1 MQLKKYLRSQV
12 GVVLLQFLGVVILFT
27 ITRLLFFIF
36 NAQSFPNA
44 NAVHFVQGIRFD
56 ISILLY
62 INLLYII
69 FKLIP
74 CTFTTSRAANVICN
88 IYFITLN
95 SIAIALN
102 FIDTCYYP
110 FAMRRMTGDIFQF
123 MEETNNMGELIPIFA
138 KEYYYMFLIFAAFV
152 VLLYLLCKW
161 SEKVEISPSI
171 NGVKAWLKAI
181 CTRIVIL
188 FLILTGMRGGW
199 QYRPINN
206 TTAVATGGVE
216 NAALV
221 LNTPFSLL
229 TTLHVQGLTTQH
241 YFADDADCEKYFST
255 NKQQFTNQY
264 FKSTKTQNVV
274 LIILEGISSEYS
286 ELLADEPKENAG
298 YTPFLDSLAK
308 QSIVF
313 KGYAN
318 GQQSIEALSSIL
330 GGIPS
335 LMNTPFSQSAYT
347 TNTIHY
353 AIPHLKKMG
362 MTTAFFHGGK
372 NGTMGFD
379 RYCQSIGIEQYYG
392 MDEYP
397 NAIRDFDGN
406 WGIPDQPY
414 LQYVA
419 DELNQYNHPFFA
431 TIFTLSSHH
440 PFVVPQEYDKKVK
453 QGNFPMQHTVAYT
466 DRALQD
472 FFQKISKE
480 DWYQNTLFVITADH
494 TNFSGAENVD
504 YQKHRY
510 SIPIILYHPQA
521 DTAFLSEQ
529 IMQQTDIMPTIF
541 SFCGWSNNF
550 SSFGNNALDP
560 AQPHFAINYLSNS
573 YQLYIDNYLIEYDG
587 KEIRH
592 IWDLTKFGS
601 EREVAVAECPKIE
614 KYKRLLQSIIQ
625 QYNNK
630 LIYNKL

>member
-27 ITRLLFFIF
+27 ITRLLFFLF

-110 FAMRRMTGDIFQF
+110 FSMRRMTGDIFQF
-123 MEETNNMGELIPIFA
+123 MEETNNMGELIPTFA

-152 VLLYLLCKW
+152 ILLYLLCRWAHKI
-161 SEKVEISPSI
+161 EITPAV
-171 NGVKAWLKAI
+171 NGVKDWTKAI
-181 CTRIVIL
+181 CVRMVIL

-206 TTAVATGGVE
+206 AAAVATGGVE

-229 TTLHVQGLTTQH
+229 TTLHVQGLTAQH
-241 YFADDADCEKYFST
+241 YFTDDADCEKYFST